1 MKKSIKNV
9 LCAGALF
16 ATLTL
21 TSCGSDGNEVKNV
34 EVKSNTQSIVAGDNF
49 DYSGLTLE
57 VTTKNNKKET
67 VKVTEDMII
76 SKPDLTTAGEKV
88 IKVKYKGEEY
98 SIKIYVNPNIN
109 AYYNK
114 LASLLEKIKTD
125 KTLAKEIT
133 FKINANAGANYFGDN
148 FNLIS
153 FNDGVTLSDKDIK
166 NSDLM
171 KALASL
177 GISVDKASIKT
188 ENYNLYLTVD
198 KAELVEAL
206 NKIIDTYKNE
216 FGNIAQEIGKEYVVD
231 KASIIVDL
239 AVNALGCVDEN
250 ADVDYIK
257 TSLRKVFKQV
267 VKGTCDERTFSSLV
281 ASICEAR
288 GMDGKQTEK
297 IVKTIMRNA
306 NWFENSVDLLVNDD
320 TFKKMFET
328 KENVVYNAVCNSLK
342 EVAIELDNLKNG
354 QSEQF
359 AKKLVANLPTLKVA
373 MGLYVKYA
381 GDETAKRAYANFE
394 KYVEPFIS
402 EANINSF
409 IADLKGLKDLTFE
422 KMHKMFKSSMEE
434 VVSGEIVNKA
444 VEAINGFLE
453 SEVGIEV
460 TSTFVSERIEN
471 WLFVE
476 EGSTTLKADI
486 KAFLVKEAQNDD
498 SNAELRQIV
507 VTIANAMGQDGEFY
521 GNLFQDKVVDGNE
534 VATFIDVL
542 KLMGFFN
549 VYVPNSANDG
559 YDIDKEESDKYYNT
573 YRNFAIEL
581 DKDNT
586 DETRTLYSAIANVV
600 TYEFESAYKGKDI
613 DFTAIKGKLQKLA
626 EELDKYLLKV
636 ESSSTGSGSGEGTGA
651 GTGEGEGGSQ
661 GGSESSSAGEV
672 AGETGGE
679 TTGGTGGEQGEGS
692 ESEEQGVSQDLID
705 AFTAFASELSSF
717 MTANSDKLDAEFVDD
732 YGTFV
737 KSFNSYLNI
746 DNFIFI
752 MDRLKQYQN
761 MDEEE
766 IMADLMENFVR
777 VMQSGEFE
785 QFVSNYSN
793 FLVGSFLKKEIEND
807 GTIYE
812 ESGDYKQ
819 YVKDISAK
827 VKEFAMTIYRDA
839 FEAMQTGGEGGA
851 EESGEE
857 TPKAT
862 LKENLFKLLDD
873 VYATINVDGVK
884 EDYPNLVTHLGD
896 FKDIVNCLFVEN
908 ATQEEIE
915 HFTLMFGQDL
925 LRIDMTVAENASAVS
940 ELVDSL
946 RTFTLTIENTVKNPQ
961 ENGLMTGIC
970 AFMFIGSLDNV
981 VNTVENGLD
990 EQTVTTIHRVAT
1002 SMTYIFPLIEQISFI
1017 YNGEVPTG
1025 TCTAISNAIFWM
1037 INPYFE
1043 DDEEF
1048 AKEYAE
1054 IIDLASATDALL
1066 DTRLKGLQE
1075 VVDNYFESLD
1085 AFMAKYGDML
1095 DAEVI
1100 KEYQDFNKYIKPM
1113 FVENGVTSITKWLPI
1128 LSESTIAE
1136 IINEITSAEDVSKD
1150 VKDLVVGNV
1159 VSNILNNY
1167 ADKTKSNIFVD
1178 TNGNPQAFVT
1188 EITGYVNEFYDPML
1202 GLNLYYPINGETDK
1216 VHTAQEVI
1224 TAFKNDVAS
1233 VLRRDDVKSNFVDLD
1248 EMIDKIDLIVD
1259 GIFNKDLDLAENEAR
1274 LNSFKN
1280 LVAKFVKIKEV
1291 DGVFDA
1297 DSMGKLSDYIDQIR
1311 AITTETDTDPAT
1323 LMLNGYSIVVLMDK
1337 ALQETQNDFDAEAT
1351 YQIHKYAQTLDM
1363 ITPLILQVFNIYDG
1377 NLPKNVSTALINIYC
1392 WATDADRVTDEDGVA
1407 YIKALK
1413 ELAKSFDGLTT
1424 TQIGEIQKA
1433 IKAYVTAVE
1442 GYYAICGEN
1451 MSEIEMAQY
1460 QFVENVLKPL
1470 AENGVIDK
1478 VTNYLPLLK
1487 FNDFTSIYNSVL
1499 KKAFADLG
1507 KGDNSALIDFGVRN
1521 FVAGML
1527 VPYATNEYAIM
1538 DDFEEVQPEVEK
1550 LLDYIVNFV
1559 LRDEKDYSVFANGVI
1574 TILQKDYFAK
1584 NFTDLNEMAKVL
1596 STFGK
1601 LVASDVEMT
1610 SEEQQILAN
1619 EIQTVFK
1626 FAPKD
1631 AEATQKL
1638 AQDIAKFFADI
1649 TTVEDKINA
1658 VILGLDELLQ
1668 GNENQFDEKAKQ
1680 YLHMISESY
1689 RANQNY
1695 ESVSNFF
1702 KLSLNTNEKLS
1713 ENEINALIK
1722 MGEIIDYFDGQNADA
1737 SNVDILELISMEG
1750 FTDIL
1755 TNKVGLS
1762 EQTVMLAR
1770 VLMYVLIDVD
1780 EEAGESVDYNELMKD
1795 LELPSQYASVDYN
1808 ELIAELKAR
1817 NLNNMLEIEDAK
1829 VTTME
1834 NEQGDIVSEKVSFK
1848 VKFNFD
1854 ALVGNLYADLD
1865 IDMILSFE
1873 DAVLNA

>member
-67 VKVTEDMII
+67 VKVTEEMII

-114 LASLLEKIKTD
+114 LANLLEKIKTD

-153 FNDGVTLSDKDIK
+153 FDDAVTLSDKDIK

-198 KAELVEAL
+198 KVELVKAL

-250 ADVDYIK
+250 GDVDYIK

-267 VKGTCDERTFSSLV
+267 VKGTCDEGTFSYLV
-281 ASICEAR
+281 SSICEAR
-288 GMDGKQTEK
+288 GMDGKQAEK
-297 IVKTIMRNA
+297 VVKKIMRNA
-306 NWFENSVDLLVNDD
+306 NWFENSVELIVNDD

-328 KENVVYNAVCNSLK
+328 KENVIYNAVCNSLK

-359 AKKLVANLPTLKVA
+359 AKKLVANLPTLKIA
-373 MGLYVKYA
+373 MGLYVKYV

-402 EANINSF
+402 ETNINSF

-422 KMHKMFKSSMEE
+422 KMDKMFKSFIKQ

-444 VEAINGFLE
+444 VEALNDFLA
-453 SEVGIEV
+453 SEAGIEV
-460 TSTFVSERIEN
+460 ASTFVSERIEN
-471 WLFVE
+471 WLFVA

-542 KLMGFFN
+542 NLMGYFN

-586 DETRTLYSAIANVV
+586 DETRTLYSAIANVI
-600 TYEFESAYKGKDI
+600 TYEFESAYKGEDI

-626 EELDKYLLKV
+626 EELDKYMLKV
-636 ESSSTGSGSGEGTGA
+636 ESSSTGSGSGSGSGEGTGA

-679 TTGGTGGEQGEGS
+679 QGEGS

-717 MTANSDKLDAEFVDD
+717 MTANGDKLDAEFVDD
-732 YGTFV
+732 YDTFV
-737 KSFNSYLNI
+737 KSFGAYLNV

-761 MDEEE
+761 MEQKE
-766 IMADLMENFVR
+766 IMDDLMENFVR

-793 FLVGSFLKKEIEND
+793 FLVESFLKNKIENN

-812 ESGDYKQ
+812 GNGDYKQ

-827 VKEFAMTIYRDA
+827 VKEFVMTTINDA
-839 FEAMQTGGEGGA
+839 FTATPVGGEGSA
-851 EESGEE
+851 EEGEEE
-857 TPKAT
+857 TPKPT
-862 LKENLFKLLDD
+862 IKENLFKLLDD
-873 VYATINVDGVK
+873 VYAIINVDGVK

-940 ELVDSL
+940 GLVQSL

-961 ENGLMTGIC
+961 ENGLITGLY

-1002 SMTYIFPLIEQISFI
+1002 SMTYIFPLIEQISSI

-1025 TCTAISNAIFWM
+1025 TCTAISNAIFWI
-1037 INPYFE
+1037 INPYFDE
-1043 DDEEF
+1043 DKEF

-1085 AFMAKYGDML
+1085 AFMVKYGDML
-1095 DAEVI
+1095 DADVI

-1113 FVENGVTSITKWLPI
+1113 FIEKGVTSITKWLPI

-1136 IINEITSAEDVSKD
+1136 IIYEITGAEDVSKE

-1159 VSNILNNY
+1159 VSNLLNNY

-1178 TNGNPQAFVT
+1178 TNGNPRAFVT
-1188 EITGYVNEFYDPML
+1188 EITNYVNEFYDPML

-1224 TAFKNDVAS
+1224 TAFKNDVGS

-1248 EMIDKIDLIVD
+1248 EMVDKIDLIVD

-1311 AITTETDTDPAT
+1311 TITTVTDTDPAT

-1337 ALQETQNDFDAEAT
+1337 VLQETQNDFDAEAT

-1363 ITPLILQVFNIYDG
+1363 ITPLILQIFNIYDG
-1377 NLPKNVSTALINIYC
+1377 NLPTNVSTALINIYC

-1413 ELAKSFDGLTT
+1413 ELAKSFDRLTT
-1424 TQIGEIQKA
+1424 TQIGEMQKA

-1460 QFVENVLKPL
+1460 QFIENVLKPL

-1527 VPYATNEYAIM
+1527 VPFATNEYAIM
-1538 DDFEEVQPEVEK
+1538 DDFEEVQPEVEE
-1550 LLDYIVNFV
+1550 LLDYVVDFV
-1559 LRDEKDYSVFANGVI
+1559 LNEDKDYMVFANVVMA
-1574 TILQKDYFAK
+1574 ILQKDYFAE

-1601 LVASDVEMT
+1601 LVASDAEMT

-1638 AQDIAKFFADI
+1638 AQDMAKFFADI
-1649 TTVEDKINA
+1649 KTAEDKINA

-1668 GNENQFDEKAKQ
+1668 GNENQFDEKSKQ

-1702 KLSLNTNEKLS
+1702 KLSLKANEKLS

-1722 MGEIIDYFDGQNADA
+1722 MGEIIDYFDEQNADA
-1737 SNVDILELISMEG
+1737 SNVDILELISMKG

-1755 TNKVGLS
+1755 TNNVGLS